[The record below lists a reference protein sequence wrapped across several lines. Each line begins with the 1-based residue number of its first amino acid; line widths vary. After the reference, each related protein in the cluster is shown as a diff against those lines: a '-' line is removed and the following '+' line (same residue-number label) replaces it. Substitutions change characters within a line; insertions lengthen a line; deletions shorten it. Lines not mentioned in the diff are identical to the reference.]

1 MTAISPSRGNFY
13 IEKYNKDIPLYPQ
26 KKDIMIRKTNNM
38 DEAFLKIVYEKRIP
52 ELRVITKN
60 FPELPYELWCIIL
73 NIQLEL
79 EKRDSEQY
87 NDWLYSSYSL
97 IVKPGIKLRSR
108 QLYLPNICGI
118 VMNEGLRI
126 IKCGERCLESSGSK
140 KKKIIENLSKY
151 FIKFIVKWYHW
162 LNEITSY
169 HSNNRV
175 ATSLKHFIYQ
185 LEIKSK
191 YFVNEVEKEKYN
203 ENAYTNFYSAS
214 YFIHTYYKNYQWNM
228 LTYKDIDFETYIFD
242 NKYYKNVYRKGML
255 LRNYKRIN
263 VFLHK

>member
-140 KKKIIENLSKY
+140 KKKNNRK
-151 FIKFIVKWYHW
+151 FIKVFYKIYCKMVSLVK
-162 LNEITSY
+162 
-169 HSNNRV
+169 
-175 ATSLKHFIYQ
+175 
-185 LEIKSK
+185 
-191 YFVNEVEKEKYN
+191 
-203 ENAYTNFYSAS
+203 
-214 YFIHTYYKNYQWNM
+214 
-228 LTYKDIDFETYIFD
+228 
-242 NKYYKNVYRKGML
+242 
-255 LRNYKRIN
+255 
-263 VFLHK
+263 